1 MIGELDPF
9 KGKEDERGGWGEIWK
24 RKRGHKSFSI
34 MIPPKWVQMICDVL
48 IQRGGVEGGSSRGA
62 QTHRGHSRRGRR
74 SKRVGNEMIPFYW
87 TAEATQGDEGD
98 RVILEAIH

>member
-48 IQRGGVEGGSSRGA
+48 IQRGGEGGVVERGTDALGTQPEREEIKASR
-62 QTHRGHSRRGRR
+62 
-74 SKRVGNEMIPFYW
+74 KRNDPLLLDG
-87 TAEATQGDEGD
+87 
-98 RVILEAIH
+98 